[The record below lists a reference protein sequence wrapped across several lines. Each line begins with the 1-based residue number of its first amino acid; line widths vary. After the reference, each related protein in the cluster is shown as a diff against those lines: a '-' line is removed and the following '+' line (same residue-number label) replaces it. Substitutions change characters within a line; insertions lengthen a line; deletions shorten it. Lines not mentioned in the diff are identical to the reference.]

1 VTAVRRATPTDAR
14 AIAEV
19 HVATWRAAYT
29 HAFPAEV
36 LDSLS
41 VDEREQMWR
50 RAMANDAIS
59 LYVAET
65 EEIVGFVS
73 VGPSSQ
79 AEGEGELYAIYVRP
93 DSWGSG
99 AGAALMEAA
108 RGRLAER
115 FSTAILWVLED
126 NPRARRFY
134 EREGWVV
141 DGHRTDVVQGV
152 EVPEVRYRLSGLER
166 R

>member
-1 VTAVRRATPTDAR
+1 MTAVRPATPTDAR
-14 AIAEV
+14 AIADV

-50 RAMANDAIS
+50 RATANDAIS
-59 LYVAET
+59 VYVAET
-65 EEIVGFVS
+65 NEIVGFVS

-79 AEGEGELYAIYVRP
+79 AEAEDEGEGELYAIYVRP

-108 RGRLAER
+108 RARLAER

-126 NPRARRFY
+126 NPARDGSTS
-134 EREGWVV
+134 EKAGWWTVTAPTSSMAS
-141 DGHRTDVVQGV
+141 RC
-152 EVPEVRYRLSGLER
+152 RKSGTGCPA
-166 R
+166 